1 MNVQV
6 VDLFAIYPI
15 ITDRLK
21 CFEHV
26 LFEMSEII
34 DNLITVVMKCKDKR
48 FALKVCIGANFKYNC
63 IHCDIM

>member
-1 MNVQV
+1 MAYFVLDLCLKMLAFAMNVQV
-6 VDLFAIYPI
+6 IDLFAIYPI

-34 DNLITVVMKCKDKR
+34 DNLITVVMKCKD
-48 FALKVCIGANFKYNC
+48 
-63 IHCDIM
+63 

>member
-1 MNVQV
+1 MAFFVLDLCLEILSFAMNVQV

-26 LFEMSEII
+26 LFEMSEVI
-34 DNLITVVMKCKDKR
+34 DNLITVVMKCKD
-48 FALKVCIGANFKYNC
+48 
-63 IHCDIM
+63 

>member
-1 MNVQV
+1 MAYFVLDLSLEMLAFAMNVQV
-6 VDLFAIYPI
+6 VDLFAINPI

-34 DNLITVVMKCKDKR
+34 DNLITVVMKCKD
-48 FALKVCIGANFKYNC
+48 
-63 IHCDIM
+63 

>member
-1 MNVQV
+1 MAYFVFDLCLKMLAFAMNVQV
-6 VDLFAIYPI
+6 IDLFAIYPI

-34 DNLITVVMKCKDKR
+34 DNLITVVMKCKD
-48 FALKVCIGANFKYNC
+48 
-63 IHCDIM
+63 

>member
-34 DNLITVVMKCKDKR
+34 DNLITVVMKCKD
-48 FALKVCIGANFKYNC
+48 
-63 IHCDIM
+63 

>member
-1 MNVQV
+1 MAYFILDLCLKLLAFAMNVQV

-15 ITDRLK
+15 ITDRLQ

-34 DNLITVVMKCKDKR
+34 DNLITVVMKCKD
-48 FALKVCIGANFKYNC
+48 
-63 IHCDIM
+63 

>member
-1 MNVQV
+1 MAYFVLDLCLKMLAFAMNVQV

-15 ITDRLK
+15 ITDRLQ

-34 DNLITVVMKCKDKR
+34 DNLITVVMKCKD
-48 FALKVCIGANFKYNC
+48 
-63 IHCDIM
+63 

>member
-1 MNVQV
+1 MAYFALDLCLKMLAFAMNVQV

-34 DNLITVVMKCKDKR
+34 DNLITVVMKCKD
-48 FALKVCIGANFKYNC
+48 
-63 IHCDIM
+63 

>member
-1 MNVQV
+1 MAYFVLDLRLEMLAFAMNVQV
-6 VDLFAIYPI
+6 VDLFALYPI

-34 DNLITVVMKCKDKR
+34 DNLITVVMKCKD
-48 FALKVCIGANFKYNC
+48 
-63 IHCDIM
+63 

>member
-1 MNVQV
+1 MAYFVLDLCLKMLVFAMNVQV

-34 DNLITVVMKCKDKR
+34 DNLITVVMKCKD
-48 FALKVCIGANFKYNC
+48 
-63 IHCDIM
+63 

>member
-1 MNVQV
+1 MAYFVLDLCLKLLAFAMNVQV
-6 VDLFAIYPI
+6 VDLFAINPI

-34 DNLITVVMKCKDKR
+34 DNLITVVMKCKD
-48 FALKVCIGANFKYNC
+48 
-63 IHCDIM
+63 

>member
-1 MNVQV
+1 MAYFILDLCLEMLAFAMNVQV

-34 DNLITVVMKCKDKR
+34 DNLITVVMKCKD
-48 FALKVCIGANFKYNC
+48 
-63 IHCDIM
+63 

>member
-1 MNVQV
+1 MAYFVLDLRLKMLAFAMNVQV

-26 LFEMSEII
+26 LFQMSEII
-34 DNLITVVMKCKDKR
+34 DNLITVVMKCKD
-48 FALKVCIGANFKYNC
+48 
-63 IHCDIM
+63 

>member
-1 MNVQV
+1 MAYFVLDLRLKMLAFAMNVQV
-6 VDLFAIYPI
+6 VDLFALYPI

-34 DNLITVVMKCKDKR
+34 DNLITVVMKCKD
-48 FALKVCIGANFKYNC
+48 
-63 IHCDIM
+63 

>member
-1 MNVQV
+1 MAYFVLDLCLKLLVFAMNVQV

-34 DNLITVVMKCKDKR
+34 DNLITVVMKCKD
-48 FALKVCIGANFKYNC
+48 
-63 IHCDIM
+63 

>member
-1 MNVQV
+1 MAYFVLDLCLKMLAFAMNVQV
-6 VDLFAIYPI
+6 DDLFAIYPI

-34 DNLITVVMKCKDKR
+34 DNLITVVMKCKD
-48 FALKVCIGANFKYNC
+48 
-63 IHCDIM
+63 

>member
-1 MNVQV
+1 MAFFVLDLCLEILSFAMNVQV
-6 VDLFAIYPI
+6 VDLFAMYPI

-34 DNLITVVMKCKDKR
+34 NNIITVVMKCKD
-48 FALKVCIGANFKYNC
+48 
-63 IHCDIM
+63 

>member
-1 MNVQV
+1 MAFFVLDLCLEILSFAMNVQV

-34 DNLITVVMKCKDKR
+34 
-48 FALKVCIGANFKYNC
+48 
-63 IHCDIM
+63 

>member
-1 MNVQV
+1 MAYFVLDLSLEMLAFAMNVQV

-21 CFEHV
+21 LFEHV

-34 DNLITVVMKCKDKR
+34 DNLITVVMKCKD
-48 FALKVCIGANFKYNC
+48 
-63 IHCDIM
+63 

>member
-1 MNVQV
+1 MAFFVLDLCLEILSYAMNVQV

-34 DNLITVVMKCKDKR
+34 DNLITVVMKCKD
-48 FALKVCIGANFKYNC
+48 
-63 IHCDIM
+63 

>member
-1 MNVQV
+1 MAYFVLDLCLEMLAFAMNVQV

-26 LFEMSEII
+26 LFEMFEII
-34 DNLITVVMKCKDKR
+34 DNLITVVMKCKD
-48 FALKVCIGANFKYNC
+48 
-63 IHCDIM
+63 

>member
-1 MNVQV
+1 MAYFVLDLCLKMLAFAMNVQV
-6 VDLFAIYPI
+6 VDLFALYPI

-34 DNLITVVMKCKDKR
+34 DNLITVVMKCKD
-48 FALKVCIGANFKYNC
+48 
-63 IHCDIM
+63 

>member
-1 MNVQV
+1 MAYFVLDLCLKMLAFAMNVQV

-34 DNLITVVMKCKDKR
+34 DNLITVVMKCKD
-48 FALKVCIGANFKYNC
+48 
-63 IHCDIM
+63 

>member
-1 MNVQV
+1 MAFFVLDLCLEILSFAMNVQV

-34 DNLITVVMKCKDKR
+34 DNLITVVMKCKD
-48 FALKVCIGANFKYNC
+48 
-63 IHCDIM
+63 

>member
-1 MNVQV
+1 MAYFVLDLRLKMLAFAMNVQV

-34 DNLITVVMKCKDKR
+34 DNLITVVMKCKD
-48 FALKVCIGANFKYNC
+48 
-63 IHCDIM
+63 

>member
-1 MNVQV
+1 MAYFVLDLRLEMLAFAMNVQV
-6 VDLFAIYPI
+6 VDLFAINPI

-34 DNLITVVMKCKDKR
+34 DNLITVVMKCKD
-48 FALKVCIGANFKYNC
+48 
-63 IHCDIM
+63 

>member
-1 MNVQV
+1 MTYFVLDLRLEMLAFAMNVQV

-34 DNLITVVMKCKDKR
+34 DNLITVVMKCKD
-48 FALKVCIGANFKYNC
+48 
-63 IHCDIM
+63 

>member
-1 MNVQV
+1 MAYFILDLCLKMLAFAMNVQV

-26 LFEMSEII
+26 LFQMSEII
-34 DNLITVVMKCKDKR
+34 DNLITVVMKCKD
-48 FALKVCIGANFKYNC
+48 
-63 IHCDIM
+63 

>member
-1 MNVQV
+1 MAYFVLDLSLEMLAFAMNVQV
-6 VDLFAIYPI
+6 VDLFALYPI

-34 DNLITVVMKCKDKR
+34 DNIITVVMKCKD
-48 FALKVCIGANFKYNC
+48 
-63 IHCDIM
+63 

>member
-1 MNVQV
+1 MAYFVLDLCLKMLAFAMNVQA

-34 DNLITVVMKCKDKR
+34 DNLITVVMKCKD
-48 FALKVCIGANFKYNC
+48 
-63 IHCDIM
+63 

>member
-1 MNVQV
+1 MAFFVLDLCLEILSFAMNVQV
-6 VDLFAIYPI
+6 VHLFAIYMYPI

-34 DNLITVVMKCKDKR
+34 DNLITVVMKCKD
-48 FALKVCIGANFKYNC
+48 
-63 IHCDIM
+63 

>member
-1 MNVQV
+1 MAYFVLDLRLEMLAFAMNVQV

-21 CFEHV
+21 CFEHI

-34 DNLITVVMKCKDKR
+34 DNLITVVMKCKD
-48 FALKVCIGANFKYNC
+48 
-63 IHCDIM
+63 

>member
-1 MNVQV
+1 MAYFVLDLSLEMLAFAMNVQV
-6 VDLFAIYPI
+6 VDLFAINTI

-34 DNLITVVMKCKDKR
+34 DNLITVVMKCKD
-48 FALKVCIGANFKYNC
+48 
-63 IHCDIM
+63 

>member
-1 MNVQV
+1 MAFFVLDLCLEILSFAMNVQV

-15 ITDRLK
+15 TTDRLK

-34 DNLITVVMKCKDKR
+34 DNLITVVMKCKD
-48 FALKVCIGANFKYNC
+48 
-63 IHCDIM
+63 

>member
-1 MNVQV
+1 MAYFVLDLCLKMLAFAMNVQV
-6 VDLFAIYPI
+6 VDLFAINPI

-34 DNLITVVMKCKDKR
+34 DNLITVVMKCKD
-48 FALKVCIGANFKYNC
+48 
-63 IHCDIM
+63 

>member
-1 MNVQV
+1 MAYFVLDLCLEMLAFAMNVQV

-26 LFEMSEII
+26 LFQMSEII
-34 DNLITVVMKCKDKR
+34 DNLITVVMKCKD
-48 FALKVCIGANFKYNC
+48 
-63 IHCDIM
+63 